1 MPRVLGAHDAVIDLD
16 SWEVPPLFQM
26 IVDAAR
32 IERDEAYQA
41 LNMGIG
47 MVLFVEDADLDAVE
61 GHLAGVGEE
70 SIRIGRTAAAQGER
84 GVVRWA

>member
-1 MPRVLGAHDAVIDLD
+1 
-16 SWEVPPLFQM
+16 M

-32 IERDEAYQA
+32 IDRDEAYQA

-47 MVLFVEDADLDAVE
+47 MVLFVEDADLEAVE
-61 GHLAGVGEE
+61 GHLATQGEE
-70 SIRIGRTAAAQGER
+70 SIRIGKTVEAAGDH